1 MGGTGELARNSIIY
15 LRITFLDMPF
25 MFLFFNFNSIMNA
38 EGNTVFPTV
47 LSAISAVLNMI
58 LDPIFIFT
66 FNMGIAGAAIA
77 TLLSKAVLAIAGVY
91 VLMRRSSKVRPS
103 FKKFKFDVEIIKKII
118 SVALPSSIGQSGSAL
133 GFMALNVFIVSYGT
147 ATLAAFAMVNRITSL
162 VSQPAMGIG
171 AALTSIIGQNLGCS
185 QLERAKE
192 AFVKAIKLTI
202 GFSALGLIILLAFDK
217 EIIGFFMQSKDDMM
231 VISEGITYLQYI
243 AWSMPLMGIFSV
255 LQGVFQGSGHT
266 RYSMEMEVGRLW
278 LVRLPMILLFKN
290 FTNIGSVGI
299 WFSMSFSNLIICI
312 FGYIMYRKGDWEKN
326 IIHNEDCR
334 EMKEVN

>member
-1 MGGTGELARNSIIY
+1 
-15 LRITFLDMPF
+15 
-25 MFLFFNFNSIMNA
+25 MNA

-77 TLLSKAVLAIAGVY
+77 TLLSKAILAIAGVY

-217 EIIGFFMQSKDDMM
+217 EIIGFFMQSKDDM
-231 VISEGITYLQYI
+231 
-243 AWSMPLMGIFSV
+243 
-255 LQGVFQGSGHT
+255 
-266 RYSMEMEVGRLW
+266 
-278 LVRLPMILLFKN
+278 ILLFKN

-312 FGYIMYRKGDWEKN
+312 FGYIMYRKGAWEKN

-334 EMKEVN
+334 EIKEAN